1 MPTTRADFAEVVNA
15 VRDHTALLLGTTIG
29 YSDDDWAGATGLAGW
44 TRSHVA
50 AHLAEG
56 ASGMVRVIEGLASG
70 TPTRMYE
77 SQSARHRDI
86 EIGALMSGLDL
97 QIRLDTTASRLQHEF
112 AALEDDLRP
121 VTLRVGYRIPA
132 HQLPLA
138 RLGEVVL
145 HHMDLGSQFST
156 ADLTPEIA
164 VELLAFHVDRIGRR
178 DDFPPLRLVADEG
191 FEGSVGRSGVPTR
204 MNGPAGDLVA
214 WLTRGTESSR
224 IYRSGASDL

>member
-1 MPTTRADFAEVVNA
+1 MPTTRAEFTDVVNA

-29 YSDDDWAGATGLAGW
+29 YSDDDWAGATGLGGW

-56 ASGMVRVIEGLASG
+56 ASAMVRVIDGLASG
-70 TPTRMYE
+70 VSTRLYD
-77 SQSARHRDI
+77 SQAAKHRAI

-97 QIRLDTTASRLQHEF
+97 QIRLDTTASQLQREF
-112 AALEDDLRP
+112 AALEGDVRP
-121 VTLRVGYRIPA
+121 VTLRAGYRIPA
-132 HQLPLA
+132 EQLPLA

-145 HHMDLGSQFST
+145 HHMDLGTQFSPS
-156 ADLTPEIA
+156 DLSPDIA
-164 VELLAFHVDRIGRR
+164 VELLAFHVERIGRR

-191 FEGSVGRSGVPTR
+191 FEGCVGRSGLPTQVH
-204 MNGPAGDLVA
+204 GPAGDLVA

-224 IYRSGASDL
+224 IYRSGASDV